1 MAPVAKPS
9 IKKRIARCR
18 RVIVSVESHGSE
30 KLGGKPTVKRRIARC
45 RRILFPPPM
54 NIANHSGP
62 IASVGKVWHVENI
75 SHPKLSELIT
85 NFNVEYP
92 QSKISI
98 PEDDSLSVRGWALS
112 SRDQQSRLHLVI
124 RFASHTVSHPMNVD
138 RGDVIEKVLT
148 AKPEN
153 HPQIRCGFDYSV
165 PMNDALRGFE
175 VGFEVDGYIYT
186 ATEVFAKQ

>member
-1 MAPVAKPS
+1 M
-9 IKKRIARCR
+9 
-18 RVIVSVESHGSE
+18 
-30 KLGGKPTVKRRIARC
+30 KRRIARC
-45 RRILFPPPM
+45 RRILFSPPM
-54 NIANHSGP
+54 NIANHTGP
-62 IASVGKVWHVENI
+62 ISSVGKVWHVENI
-75 SHPKLSELIT
+75 PHPRLSELIT
-85 NFNVEYP
+85 NFNVESP
-92 QSKISI
+92 ESKISI

-138 RGDVIEKVLT
+138 RGDVIEKVLG

-175 VGFEVDGYIYT
+175 VGFEVGGYIYT
-186 ATEVFAKQ
+186 ATKVFAKQ